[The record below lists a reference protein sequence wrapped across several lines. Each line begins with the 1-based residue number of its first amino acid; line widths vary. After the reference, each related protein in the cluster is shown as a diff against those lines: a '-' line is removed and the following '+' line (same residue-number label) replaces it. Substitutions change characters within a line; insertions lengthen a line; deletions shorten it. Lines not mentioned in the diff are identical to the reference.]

1 MPNVTQEGER
11 CGAILARSSPRWLRH
26 RNSDNDTACE
36 DEEPP
41 LMRVWSRFGKS
52 IDFLAESMGVAGW
65 LLVLYCMVF
74 GVADVFLRYAL
85 NSASLWISTTIQV
98 AIVLLACVGG
108 IYALKHDSFVRLD
121 VIYASLSRRS
131 RAVCD
136 LITSVF
142 TFLFLGA
149 LIWKGWDAAMLSVR
163 LNQHTPTVIPIP
175 IYPVKIFIPI
185 AAAIVLLV
193 VLKQLVQ
200 NVAVIAGK
208 GEGEE
213 EEQ

>member
-1 MPNVTQEGER
+1 
-11 CGAILARSSPRWLRH
+11 
-26 RNSDNDTACE
+26 
-36 DEEPP
+36 
-41 LMRVWSRFGKS
+41 MRVWKGLGKS
-52 IDFLAESMGVAGW
+52 IDFLAESMGVIGG
-65 LLVLYCMVF
+65 LLVLYCMLF

-85 NSASLWISTTIQV
+85 NSASLWISPTIQ
-98 AIVLLACVGG
+98 AAMVLIAGVGG
-108 IYALKHDSFVRLD
+108 VYALKHDSFVRLD
-121 VIYASLSRRS
+121 VIYAALSRRT
-131 RAVCD
+131 RVVCD

-163 LNQHTPTVIPIP
+163 LDQHTPTAIPIP
-175 IYPVKIFIPI
+175 IYPIKIFIPLT
-185 AAAIVLLV
+185 AAIVLLV

-200 NVAVIAGK
+200 GVAVIAGK

>member
-1 MPNVTQEGER
+1 MKVW
-11 CGAILARSSPRWLRH
+11 RSL
-26 RNSDNDTACE
+26 
-36 DEEPP
+36 
-41 LMRVWSRFGKS
+41 GKS
-52 IDFLAESMGVAGW
+52 IDFLADSMGVIGG
-65 LLVLYCMVF
+65 LLVLYCMSF
-74 GVADVFLRYAL
+74 GVADVFMRYAL
-85 NSASLWISTTIQV
+85 NSASLWISPTIQ
-98 AIVLLACVGG
+98 AAMVLIAGVGG
-108 IYALKHDSFVRLD
+108 VYALKHDSFVRLD
-121 VIYASLSRRS
+121 VIYAALSRRT

-163 LNQHTPTVIPIP
+163 LDQHTPTAIPIP
-175 IYPVKIFIPI
+175 IYPIKIFIPI

-193 VLKQLVQ
+193 VLKQLAQ
-200 NVAVIAGK
+200 GVAVIAGK

>member
-1 MPNVTQEGER
+1 
-11 CGAILARSSPRWLRH
+11 
-26 RNSDNDTACE
+26 
-36 DEEPP
+36 
-41 LMRVWSRFGKS
+41 MRVWSRFGKS
-52 IDFLAESMGVAGW
+52 IDSLAESMGVVGG

-74 GVADVFLRYAL
+74 GVADVFMRYAL
-85 NSASLWISTTIQV
+85 NSASLWISPTLQ
-98 AIVLLACVGG
+98 AAMVLLACVGG

-121 VIYASLSRRS
+121 VIYANLSRRT
-131 RAVCD
+131 RAICD

-142 TFLFLGA
+142 AFLFLGA

-175 IYPVKIFIPI
+175 IYPIKIFIPI

-193 VLKQLVQ
+193 VIKQLAR

-208 GEGEE
+208 EGGEE
-213 EEQ
+213 EE